1 MALAQALCFKKC
13 KLYTQPQASKVPV
26 VKHTVAQFKSYRAGS
41 CRKCKVAVWY
51 LDGGACQDRS
61 GYKWIKWI
69 NNMLCQCVGRLCSV
83 DPLPMIRNRLGHQP
97 SMEATAT

>member
-1 MALAQALCFKKC
+1 MLDHAESA
-13 KLYTQPQASKVPV
+13 KLPCGTWMV
-26 VKHTVAQFKSYRAGS
+26 VLVKI
-41 CRKCKVAVWY
+41 
-51 LDGGACQDRS
+51 DQDIS
-61 GYKWIKWI
+61 VKWI